1 MTLVRIAE
9 LTNNLKKLITSFLL
23 LFSILV
29 HAQDYCS
36 WTILHGD
43 FGGYQFSSEIVSV
56 LKTAREKNIK
66 KIDFTLKEYRNN
78 NDSTDYSLTSFLC
91 KYTNDSTL
99 EVIKYYL
106 HNDFCLLF
114 GYKLIYKHG
123 FFIPLSTFPVSDR
136 ITKKFNC
143 KDYFDDF
150 KHKKRSDWIV
160 SSFNDTI
167 KIDLKEDGWTY
178 GVQLKESI
186 DFRTIYTDSSIY
198 YLDTNNRCIGIDN
211 EYQVHYDSK
220 DTVQYKHIYEDGFIS
235 TTMHINSR
243 REISKSNYLINGL
256 SFQSDNESEYVEKGI
271 TEILYTVNKKGN
283 PTRIEII
290 KAESDYKNTGSVMTI
305 KY

>member
-1 MTLVRIAE
+1 MCVIAE
-9 LTNNLKKLITSFLL
+9 LTNNLKKFITSFLL
-23 LFSILV
+23 LFSILGN
-29 HAQDYCS
+29 AQDYCS

-56 LKTAREKNIK
+56 LKTAKEKNIK
-66 KIDFTLKEYRNN
+66 KIDFTLKEYRNH
-78 NDSTDYSLTSFLC
+78 NDSTDYSLTKFLC

-136 ITKKFNC
+136 VIKKYNC

-160 SSFNDTI
+160 SYYNDTI
-167 KIDLKEDGWTY
+167 KIDVKKDGWTY
-178 GVQLKESI
+178 GVQLKDSI
-186 DFRTIYTDSSIY
+186 DYRTIYTDSSTY

-220 DTVQYKHIYEDGFIS
+220 DRVQYKHIYEDSFSS
-235 TTMHINSR
+235 TTIHTISR
-243 REISKSNYLINGL
+243 QKISKSNYLINGI
-256 SFQSDNESEYVEKGI
+256 STRPDNPFDYADKGT
-271 TEILYTVNKKGN
+271 TEVLYTVDKKGT
-283 PTRIEII
+283 PTKIEIL
-290 KAESDYKNTGSVMTI
+290 KAENDDYKIAGSVMTI